1 MSLKPISLTISSTSR
16 ATLCPD
22 GVGIVWDVTGVQLA
36 ISETTQPGHPS
47 HPKIVEEI
55 KFEHEDI
62 LDVAGPNGG
71 GAESTLFIRELSQ
84 NPHRELRRRENWN
97 DDPLTK
103 DHTLQS
109 YFLRLFSVQKR
120 TQTGT
125 TLRLPRQGVNAVIRA
140 GTHAV
145 ILKIIGPECYASI
158 WTPPRSAN
166 EEWHRFHEEL
176 TWDPDLIAKKLGF
189 QNYQEEI
196 AHVRATGDAHS
207 PGNLGWQSGSA
218 GSAEVHAVDGG
229 YVYRGITGPSS
240 VLRQPSARMIGYP
253 LRPWT
258 ITFWAGGSSSCGD
271 LDRNAE
277 LPLAS
282 LRFLHLGAQGT
293 DKETVDI
300 PFESLFALNRTDM
313 PAAPQAEKDNSP
325 GLPPYV
331 VSWDGRATLFIIFR
345 DSRNVAPE
353 ERKLSRGWFCKLSQ
367 NTLYYPS
374 EGRLAT
380 LQLPVIGY
388 FLILR
393 KDLFL
398 SLYVV
403 VELHGVRIDDLTL
416 AVQDTLQYGPL
427 AWEAW

>member
-62 LDVAGPNGG
+62 LDVAVHDDD
-71 GAESTLFIRELSQ
+71 LFILTAIPTGTQWR
-84 NPHRELRRRENWN
+84 RELRRRENWN

-125 TLRLPRQGVNAVIRA
+125 TLRLPRQG
-140 GTHAV
+140 
-145 ILKIIGPECYASI
+145 CYASI

-229 YVYRGITGPSS
+229 YVYRGITGAFISTPTTFCEDDWISVTVLGLETASQVFFRVSKLIHRARSNSQGYVDHITRETRDPFIRYAFKGLGPSLS
-240 VLRQPSARMIGYP
+240 GRVVLLPAV
-253 LRPWT
+253 
-258 ITFWAGGSSSCGD
+258 D

-282 LRFLHLGAQGT
+282 LRFLHLGARELT
-293 DKETVDI
+293 KK
-300 PFESLFALNRTDM
+300 L
-313 PAAPQAEKDNSP
+313 
-325 GLPPYV
+325 
-331 VSWDGRATLFIIFR
+331 WIFHS
-345 DSRNVAPE
+345 SR
-353 ERKLSRGWFCKLSQ
+353 SS
-367 NTLYYPS
+367 
-374 EGRLAT
+374 
-380 LQLPVIGY
+380 
-388 FLILR
+388 
-393 KDLFL
+393 
-398 SLYVV
+398 
-403 VELHGVRIDDLTL
+403 H
-416 AVQDTLQYGPL
+416 
-427 AWEAW
+427 